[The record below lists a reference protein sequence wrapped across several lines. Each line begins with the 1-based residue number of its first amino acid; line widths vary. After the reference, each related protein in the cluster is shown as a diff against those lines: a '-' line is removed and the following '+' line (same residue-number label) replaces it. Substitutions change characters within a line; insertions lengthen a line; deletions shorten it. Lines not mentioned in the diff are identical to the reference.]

1 MEQSRA
7 SSFSQAC
14 TISQLR
20 DLVLSGRIRVPQF
33 QRSFRWEASDVQ
45 SLVDS
50 VLRGYPIGSLLL
62 WEREA
67 PAEEIVVGAL
77 RVHAS
82 ARPDA
87 LWVVDGQQRL
97 TSLVN
102 VTDPDGFKDPRFA
115 MGYSLR
121 SGEVVRGARLGDPLV
136 IPLPDL
142 FDFSRTLAWLAQ
154 NPDGASFATQ
164 VQDVARRLNLADLPV
179 TIMKDADERTLREVF
194 DRINSR
200 GKRLTAAEI
209 FDAIHGGASEG
220 TSLTGIAQRVD
231 AQTQFGVLNG
241 QTVVQALL
249 LRRNTDIT
257 RDLHGEF
264 SPTRRRASDLPEES
278 ESEAYAA
285 TEAAL
290 TSAIR
295 FLQGRCGIPHMTFLP
310 FRFQLLVLC
319 RFFAFFPEPSDRN
332 QELLS
337 RWLWRTSV
345 GADQLGLSGS
355 QADLRALAG
364 CVIPGQESA
373 SVQRLLEGAR
383 LTEKPQVPDLSVFR
397 ATRSDSKLILSALW
411 SLEPFDPSTGDPITQ
426 EQLAEALEG
435 ETTPSRVVTDVVASR
450 NAPKGCALAALK
462 VISVVD
468 GRELVGALEVGTDLH
483 RLLLDAEMVRALQ
496 SNDVSKFLE
505 RRESAMGSFLQDF
518 LSARTGW
525 EQDDSAPLTDYVFD
539 GPEMEEP

>member
-1 MEQSRA
+1 MEPSRA
-7 SSFSQAC
+7 SSSSQAC

-20 DLVLSGRIRVPQF
+20 DLVLSGRLRVPQF

-50 VLRGYPIGSLLL
+50 VLRGYPIGSLLF

-67 PAEEIVVGAL
+67 PEEEIVVGAL
-77 RVHAS
+77 RVHAL

-87 LWVVDGQQRL
+87 MWVVDGQQRL

-102 VTDPDGFKDPRFA
+102 VTDPAGFKDPRFA
-115 MGYSLR
+115 VGYSLR
-121 SGEVVRGARLGDPLV
+121 SGEVVRGARLDDPLV
-136 IPLPDL
+136 IPLSDL
-142 FDFSRTLAWLAQ
+142 FDFSRTLAWLGR
-154 NPDGASFATQ
+154 NPDGAAFATQ

-200 GKRLTAAEI
+200 GKRLSAAEI
-209 FDAIHGGASEG
+209 FDAIHGGVSER
-220 TSLTGIAQRVD
+220 TSMTGIAQRVD
-231 AQTQFGVLNG
+231 AQTQFGVLNEH
-241 QTVVQALL
+241 TVVQALL
-249 LRRNTDIT
+249 IRRNTDIT

-264 SPTRRRASDLPEES
+264 SLTRRRASDLPEES

-290 TSAIR
+290 TSAVR
-295 FLQGRCGIPHMTFLP
+295 FLRGCCGIPHMTFLP

-355 QADLRALAG
+355 QADLRSLAS

-383 LTEKPQVPDLSVFR
+383 LTAAPEAPDLSVFR
-397 ATRSDSKLILSALW
+397 TTRSDSKLILAALW
-411 SLEPFDPSTGDPITQ
+411 SLEPFNPLTSAPITQ
-426 EQLAEALEG
+426 ETLAETLVG
-435 ETTPSRVVTDVVASR
+435 ETTPRAMVTDLVTPR
-450 NAPKGCALAALK
+450 NAPEGCALAALK
-462 VISVVD
+462 VISVVE
-468 GRELVGALEVGTDLH
+468 GRELVAALEAGTDLH
-483 RLLLDAEMVRALQ
+483 SLLLDAAMVRALQ
-496 SNDVSKFLE
+496 RDDVPEFLKL
-505 RRESAMGSFLQDF
+505 REVAMRSFLHDF
-518 LSARTGW
+518 LIVRTGW
-525 EQDDSAPLTDYVFD
+525 EQDDSPPLSDYVFD
-539 GPEMEEP
+539 GLEMEEP